1 MGISA
6 EIAVRPRRT
15 STGLVTILIVAV
27 LVVGVP
33 AWGVYALFAHQQ
45 ELRQDWG
52 GIRGP
57 ACPLAAHDWAQVAG
71 TRTPHRITYAK
82 TAYRYVFG
90 AADCA
95 SVPEGRFITMDAYY
109 VCQFTRPLMLEVTA
123 GGRTVR
129 YEPGWGRRATVAV
142 RDGQLSCVVGGWSN
156 PDDR

>member
-6 EIAVRPRRT
+6 EILVRPRRT
-15 STGLVTILIVAV
+15 STGRVTVLIVLV

-33 AWGVYALFAHQQ
+33 AWGVYALYAHQ
-45 ELRQDWG
+45 EALRRYWG

-57 ACPLAAHDWAQVAG
+57 ACPMATHAWAQVAG
-71 TRTPHRITYAK
+71 TRTPHQVAYAK

-90 AADCA
+90 AADCT
-95 SVPEGRFITMDAYY
+95 SVPDGRFITMDAYY

-123 GGRTVR
+123 AGRTVR
-129 YEPGWGRRATVAV
+129 YEPGWGRRATVSI
-142 RDGQLSCVVGGWSN
+142 RRGQPNCVIGGWSN